1 MKPNLFQSIITSIE
15 IRMVLNRP
23 FSPALCSDTT
33 SLTSDRHDQQSRR
46 RVCYSSPS
54 VRSGPG
60 RVVVNGA
67 SSAETQPG
75 FVINWEN

>member
-1 MKPNLFQSIITSIE
+1 MISKPAGQ
-15 IRMVLNRP
+15 
-23 FSPALCSDTT
+23 
-33 SLTSDRHDQQSRR
+33 
-46 RVCYSSPS
+46 VCYSSPS

-67 SSAETQPG
+67 SSAETQLG